1 MNLSNNITLEIFE
14 EYDEVTY
21 YTFRFLG
28 DEFSEA
34 EKFIL
39 NFIDKKEFEEDL
51 GIITK
56 MIEKIGKSG
65 AEPRNFRNVGKMR
78 DDVASLPEYL
88 YSSKLRLYVIHISKN
103 IVIIGNGGYKTT
115 KTYNEDPF
123 LDSCVSLLQT
133 IDFKIKSNIKYNR
146 LSIINRK
153 LVGNLSYN
161 I

>member
-1 MNLSNNITLEIFE
+1 MNLSKKITLEIFE
-14 EYDEVTY
+14 EHEEVTF
-21 YTFRFLG
+21 YTFRFDD
-28 DEFSEA
+28 DEYTET
-34 EKFIL
+34 EKFLL
-39 NFIDKKEFEEDL
+39 NFIDKEEFDEDL

-65 AEPRNFRNVGKMR
+65 AQSRHFRNAGKLK

-88 YSSKLRLYVIHISKN
+88 YGSKLRLYVIHVSKN

-123 LDSCVSLLQT
+123 LNNCVTILQT
-133 IDFKIKSNIKYNR
+133 IDFKIKNKIKYNK

-153 LVGNLSYN
+153 LVGNISYN

>member
-1 MNLSNNITLEIFE
+1 MNLSKNISLEIYE
-14 EYDEVTY
+14 EHEEVTF
-21 YTFRFLG
+21 YTFRFQE
-28 DEFSEA
+28 DEFTETD
-34 EKFIL
+34 KFIL
-39 NFIDKKEFEEDL
+39 NFIDKEEFEEDL

-65 AEPRNFRNVGKMR
+65 AEKRHFRNVGKMR

-88 YSSKLRLYVIHISKN
+88 YSSKLRLYVIHVSKN

-123 LDSCVSLLQT
+123 LDECVSLLQT
-133 IDFKIKSNIKYNR
+133 IDFKIKTNIKYNR
-146 LSIINRK
+146 LSIINHK

>member
-1 MNLSNNITLEIFE
+1 MNLSNTISLEIFE
-14 EYDEVTY
+14 EHDEVTF

-28 DEFSEA
+28 DEFNEA

-39 NFIDKKEFEEDL
+39 NFIDKEKFEEDL

-65 AEPRNFRNVGKMR
+65 AEPRHFRNVGKMR

-103 IVIIGNGGYKTT
+103 IVLIGNGGYKKT

-123 LDSCVSLLQT
+123 LDNCVSLLQT
-133 IDFKIKSNIKYNR
+133 IDFKIKNNIKHKK

-153 LVGNLSYN
+153 LVGNISYK